1 MGFVATFVLRPF
13 SAPIGPRPF
22 VERCPLPVVTTFDLF
37 LDCRITLQARKHHSR
52 CEALVAQCGMQM
64 ADGVFEACWR
74 VCTELSQTWIPRGQ
88 TLLLIFLLGERRR
101 SPARCSFSTATHESC
116 NFTSEH
122 STDARD
128 SQHVLYCTQ
137 LLNDCKAFGKLWVIE
152 TAFRQRSWTTYLSV
166 QGSWRTLS
174 RYRFLIRDED

>member
-1 MGFVATFVLRPF
+1 MQWEYGVFVCARIEACHASRPELKEYWLAWFLLLGSTLNFFCASESHDQSRCSFVHKNIIELLWKFNSDLKRKPLGFVATFVLRPF

-74 VCTELSQTWIPRGQ
+74 VCMEHHGQ
-88 TLLLIFLLGERRR
+88 RNYRRLGSLEGK
-101 SPARCSFSTATHESC
+101 PFS
-116 NFTSEH
+116 
-122 STDARD
+122 
-128 SQHVLYCTQ
+128 
-137 LLNDCKAFGKLWVIE
+137 
-152 TAFRQRSWTTYLSV
+152 
-166 QGSWRTLS
+166 
-174 RYRFLIRDED
+174 